1 VKHFLVG
8 PILDDLVL
16 QVLVSDQSIDFSE
29 HVLFSGRFISK
40 KVDDFTR
47 KCMKYSLLIRKLQM
61 QFCWVYI
68 VVSYL

>member
-40 KVDDFTR
+40 N
-47 KCMKYSLLIRKLQM
+47 
-61 QFCWVYI
+61 
-68 VVSYL
+68 